1 MVYVMFGNEL
11 FFYIKLILINGL
23 LVFFF
28 IYWFRLDYVND
39 NLVCV
44 VLLFL
49 VLCYFIS
56 FVVSFIMIMEK
67 IYLV

>member
-28 IYWFRLDYVND
+28 IYWFRLDYV
-39 NLVCV
+39 
-44 VLLFL
+44 
-49 VLCYFIS
+49 
-56 FVVSFIMIMEK
+56 K
-67 IYLV
+67 